1 MKFVK
6 MHGLGN
12 DFVVVEGHALPVDPG
27 ALARNWCDRHF
38 GIGADGLVFVLPS
51 DRADVQMR
59 IFNAD
64 GSEAEQ
70 CGNAVRCV
78 GKYAFERG
86 LVRRRD
92 LVVETLAGLQRIV
105 LGGNGSRVEE
115 VTVDMGEPILEPGR
129 IPVALA
135 EGGTPSGRVEA
146 AGREWAFTAVSMGN
160 PHAVIFVDDV
170 EGTDVRGVGSE
181 VETNP
186 LFPNRVNVEFVE
198 TLDPGEIRL
207 RVWERG
213 CGETLACG
221 TGACAAVVAGVLE
234 GRSGRKVQVH
244 LPGGTL
250 KIEWAEDGR
259 VYMTG
264 PAVEVFRGEIGQPD

>member
-12 DFVVVEGHALPVDPG
+12 DFVVVEVHALPVDPG

-198 TLDPGEIRL
+198 TLGPGEIRL

>member
-1 MKFVK
+1 

-12 DFVVVEGHALPVDPG
+12 DFIVVEGHALPLDPG

-92 LVVETLAGLQRIV
+92 LVVETLAGVQRIV

-181 VETNP
+181 VETNR

-198 TLDPGEIRL
+198 TLDPGEIRV

-221 TGACAAVVAGVLE
+221 TGACAAVVAGALE
-234 GRSGRKVQVH
+234 GRSGRKVRVH

>member
-1 MKFVK
+1 

>member
-12 DFVVVEGHALPVDPG
+12 DFIVVEGHALPLDPG

-92 LVVETLAGLQRIV
+92 LVVETLAGVQRIV

-181 VETNP
+181 VETNR

-198 TLDPGEIRL
+198 TLDPGEIRV

-221 TGACAAVVAGVLE
+221 TGACAAVVAGALE
-234 GRSGRKVQVH
+234 GRSGRKVRVH